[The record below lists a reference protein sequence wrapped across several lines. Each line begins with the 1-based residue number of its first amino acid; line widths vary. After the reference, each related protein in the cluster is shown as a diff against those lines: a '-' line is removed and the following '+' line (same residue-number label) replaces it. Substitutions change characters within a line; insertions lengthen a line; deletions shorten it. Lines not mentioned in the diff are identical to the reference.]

1 MATGEDGHRKRR
13 RRTPTTPAQRDQ
25 RRVRVMRMYNSGL
38 TMTAIAEKI
47 GVGVGTVDRD
57 IKHVL
62 SEHLRVPT
70 QEYVARHLAEQ
81 DDLRRAVFAQALTGD
96 LDAWDRVL
104 RLQERQAKLL
114 GLDAPQRVVA
124 HVSTEDFAA
133 TAATLMREMG
143 LTPPDAIESAA
154 PEVIDTDGWAMDE
167 GVDPIVL
174 EGEREAAQ
182 HVDDWVE

>member
-1 MATGEDGHRKRR
+1 MGKRR
-13 RRTPTTPAQRDQ
+13 RKPAPTTPAERDQ

-38 TMTAIAEKI
+38 SRTAIAERLD
-47 GVGVGTVDRD
+47 VSPDTVTKD

-62 SEHLRVPT
+62 DAHLRTPV
-70 QEYVARHLAEQ
+70 QEFVARHLSEQ
-81 DDLRRAVFAQALTGD
+81 EDLRRAVYANALQGD

-104 RLQERQAKLL
+104 KLQERQAKLL

-143 LTPPDAIESAA
+143 MTPPEAISAA
-154 PEVIDTDGWAMDE
+154 APTVIDADAPLALDE
-167 GVDPIVL
+167 GADPVL
-174 EGEREAAQ
+174 VEGEREAAQ
-182 HVDDWVE
+182 YADEWVQ